1 MTADQNDPGDIPP
14 GLVLP
19 PALLGLAEANS
30 LGALR
35 KMYRPA
41 HNALFRTQA
50 TRDRRILLFQQGFL
64 HATGP
69 TTADAYRWDHVTEV
83 YQNAVDHYQNG
94 RYQYTSVLFQ
104 LVLLDGSRFKLDGSF
119 RGARALGSHINA
131 AVSSVLLP
139 AAEAALAQGATLPFG
154 PLGLSAQ
161 ALAPKKRGPIPW
173 TQIRLVKPIR
183 GYVHVFVY
191 GKDKSVLNVNCSQVP
206 NLPLFSHLADRYA
219 GKAARTPIPAQ
230 RDHSAGSGIAGG
242 AIGDVGEVGEVRDVG
257 EVGEVEL

>member
-1 MTADQNDPGDIPP
+1 
-14 GLVLP
+14 VLP

-50 TRDRRILLFQQGFL
+50 LRDRRILLFQQGFL

-69 TTADAYRWDHVTEV
+69 ATAEAYRWDRIAEV

-104 LVLLDGSRFKLDGSF
+104 LVLLDGGQFKLDGFF

-161 ALAPKKRGPIPW
+161 ALAPKKRGPVPW
-173 TQIRLVKPIR
+173 TQIRLVKLIR

-191 GKDKSVLNVNCSQVP
+191 GKDKSVLSVNCSQVP

-230 RDHSAGSGIAGG
+230 RDSSGSSGSRGG
-242 AIGDVGEVGEVRDVG
+242 AGREGK
-257 EVGEVEL
+257 EVGEVER

>member
-1 MTADQNDPGDIPP
+1 MSADPNDPGDIPP

-19 PALLGLAEANS
+19 PALLGAAEAHR

-35 KMYRPA
+35 KMYQPA
-41 HNALFRTQA
+41 QNALFRTQA
-50 TRDRRILLFQQGFL
+50 TKDRRILLFQQGFL

-69 TTADAYRWDHVTEV
+69 ATADAYRWDRIAEV
-83 YQNAVDHYQNG
+83 YQHAVDHYQDG

-104 LVLLDGSRFKLDGSF
+104 LVLRDGTRFKLDGVF
-119 RGARALGSHINA
+119 RGARALGSHVNA

-139 AAEAALAQGATLPFG
+139 GAEQSLAQGATLRFG

-161 ALAPKKRGPIPW
+161 ALVTKKRGPLPW
-173 TQIRLVKPIR
+173 TQIRLVKLIR

-219 GKAARTPIPAQ
+219 GKVDRTTIPAQ
-230 RDHSAGSGIAGG
+230 RA
-242 AIGDVGEVGEVRDVG
+242 RQWQPWPRR
-257 EVGEVEL
+257 

>member
-1 MTADQNDPGDIPP
+1 MTADRNDPGDIPP

-19 PALLGLAEANS
+19 PALLGLAEAHG

-50 TRDRRILLFQQGFL
+50 TRDRRILVFQQGFL

-69 TTADAYRWDHVTEV
+69 TTAEAYRWDRIAEV
-83 YQNAVDHYQNG
+83 YQHAVDHYQNG
-94 RYQYTSVLFQ
+94 RYQYTSVLFH
-104 LVLLDGSRFKLDGSF
+104 LVLLDGSRFKLDGLF

-139 AAEAALAQGATLPFG
+139 GAEAALAQGATLPFG

-161 ALAPKKRGPIPW
+161 ALVTRKRGPMPW
-173 TQIRLVKPIR
+173 TQIRLVKLIR
-183 GYVHVFVY
+183 GYVNVFVY

-219 GKAARTPIPAQ
+219 GKADRTPIPAQ
-230 RDHSAGSGIAGG
+230 RDRSDSPGG
-242 AIGDVGEVGEVRDVG
+242 AGREGKEGREGMVGDVGW
-257 EVGEVEL
+257 